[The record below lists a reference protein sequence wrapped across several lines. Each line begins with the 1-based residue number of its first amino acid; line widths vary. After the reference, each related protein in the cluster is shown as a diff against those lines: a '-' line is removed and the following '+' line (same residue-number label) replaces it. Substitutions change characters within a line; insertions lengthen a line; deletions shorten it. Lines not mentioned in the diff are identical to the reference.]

1 MEILDRYTFTQ
12 YTAGAWAFATMD
24 TFNDT
29 FILNSHN

>member
-12 YTAGAWAFATMD
+12 YTAGAWAVATMD
-24 TFNDT
+24 GT